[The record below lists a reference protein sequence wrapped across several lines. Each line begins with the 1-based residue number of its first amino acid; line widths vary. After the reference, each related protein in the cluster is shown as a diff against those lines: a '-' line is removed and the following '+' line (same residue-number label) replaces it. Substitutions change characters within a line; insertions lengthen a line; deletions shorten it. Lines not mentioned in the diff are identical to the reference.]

1 MIALFTESLLVI
13 LQITSRGPIPLSL
26 LTNKTAGL
34 ILKKVQMV
42 IRAELR
48 DLVTFVQFK
57 KREQHSWRSV
67 TFNKVDLK

>member
-1 MIALFTESLLVI
+1 MSALFTESLLVI

-26 LTNKTAGL
+26 LTNKTTGL

-67 TFNKVDLK
+67 TFSKVDLK

>member
-1 MIALFTESLLVI
+1 MSALLTECLLVI

-26 LTNKTAGL
+26 LTKKTTGL

-57 KREQHSWRSV
+57 KREQHS
-67 TFNKVDLK
+67 